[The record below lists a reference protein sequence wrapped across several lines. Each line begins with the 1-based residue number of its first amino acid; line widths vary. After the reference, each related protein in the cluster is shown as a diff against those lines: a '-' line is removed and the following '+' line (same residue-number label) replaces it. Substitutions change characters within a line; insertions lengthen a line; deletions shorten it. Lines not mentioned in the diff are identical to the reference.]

1 MTAQVQ
7 ATIAG
12 LVSEIDHLK
21 VRVKRY
27 ERTKAKNDPNA
38 DSGYLFGEA
47 FIRALDK
54 ALDGPPTAGYI
65 RELVL
70 VVVNTFEDIRQS
82 SGLLSANG
90 ALADVA
96 TQVGEA
102 GLSATPIG
110 LVCGPTVAA
119 LLTKPELVIDP
130 NTESDNE
137 PLSAADMVRQVVES
151 SSYTVAGLDMSLRF
165 TVASVRAETGQSALQ
180 AIGQADHI
188 LGS

>member
-54 ALDGPPTAGYI
+54 ALDGPPPAGYI

-70 VVVNTFEDIRQS
+70 VVVNTFEGHS
-82 SGLLSANG
+82 SKFW
-90 ALADVA
+90 LAF
-96 TQVGEA
+96 GEWCA
-102 GLSATPIG
+102 RRRCYPSG
-110 LVCGPTVAA
+110 
-119 LLTKPELVIDP
+119 
-130 NTESDNE
+130 
-137 PLSAADMVRQVVES
+137 
-151 SSYTVAGLDMSLRF
+151 
-165 TVASVRAETGQSALQ
+165 
-180 AIGQADHI
+180 
-188 LGS
+188 